1 MSFHFAAAVT
11 SGRQDG
17 TSRISEKIKAA
28 TLESGL
34 KDHKLKIELKNQ
46 TK

>member
-1 MSFHFAAAVT
+1 MSFHFAAAAT
-11 SGRQDG
+11 SGRQVG
-17 TSRISEKIKAA
+17 TRRISEKIKVA

-34 KDHKLKIELKNQ
+34 KDQKLKIELKNQ